1 MTMSIRANV
10 EQFICAVCLLSVVD
24 GFSTTSLLQR
34 IPPSSPI
41 NNNNIH
47 QPSTYYHHHN
57 NNNIL
62 LHQSKIIDVEVI
74 PNEEPDSS
82 SSSPSTT
89 NNPSTLQ
96 NEEEELNLIQYS
108 QNQDPEWKSM
118 PISYCDIVSNAY
130 IDCNLVFY
138 VKDPSFKDKRDGGK
152 DGGAGASG
160 YEGAEYALGVPTEI
174 PIVVALELDEDD
186 NDEKSS
192 NKGGTNTVNLNKV
205 LPINH
210 DLEDEVEGSMTEEEK
225 EEIFQLAARAIQ
237 TEYGKSIRM
246 KKTPRVLTLEGELD
260 EIIGNWKD
268 VLLGNNNNKEK
279 KEEISIDDALNVLDE
294 DDDNEEEDYFDKIMR
309 RDLGDDYMSLLDD
322 DDDDEELDAKL
333 LKLFDN
339 SAISDDEESLDTLLN
354 EINTQES
361 QYKETTYNDLI
372 QQLQPSAALKLLN
385 FIGPN
390 NKEYTILKPL
400 RPILLIGKE
409 DPSDYTR
416 RILLTEEER
425 RVILP
430 RLEKSCRDG
439 LEEAGYFLDGGGSGS
454 GSSKLGV

>member
-1 MTMSIRANV
+1 MMNSRTNIK
-10 EQFICAVCLLSVVD
+10 QFVCTVIILLYIAVSVVVD
-24 GFSTTSLLQR
+24 GFSTT
-34 IPPSSPI
+34 SPI

-47 QPSTYYHHHN
+47 QPSTYYHHN
-57 NNNIL
+57 NNNDIL

-89 NNPSTLQ
+89 TSTLQ
-96 NEEEELNLIQYS
+96 QEEDELNLIQYS

-118 PISYCDIVSNAY
+118 PISFCDTVSNTY

-138 VKDPSFKDKRDGGK
+138 VKDPSFKDKRDGGR
-152 DGGAGASG
+152 DGGAGASE

-174 PIVVALELDEDD
+174 PIVVALELD
-186 NDEKSS
+186 DENNGKSS

-205 LPINH
+205 LPINP
-210 DLEDEVEGSMTEEEK
+210 DPENEDIEGGMTEEEK
-225 EEIFQLAARAIQ
+225 EEIFQLAARALQ

-246 KKTPRVLTLEGELD
+246 KKTPRVLTLEGDLD

-268 VLLGNNNNKEK
+268 VLLGDNNNKEK
-279 KEEISIDDALNVLDE
+279 KEDISIDDALNVLDE
-294 DDDNEEEDYFDKIMR
+294 DNDEEEDYFDKIMR

-322 DDDDEELDAKL
+322 DDDDEELDAEL

-339 SAISDDEESLDTLLN
+339 SAISDEESLDTLLN
-354 EINTQES
+354 EIDTQES

-372 QQLQPSAALKLLN
+372 QQLQPSSALKLLN
-385 FIGPN
+385 FIGPGD
-390 NKEYTILKPL
+390 KEYTILKPL
-400 RPILLIGKE
+400 RPILLVGKE

-439 LEEAGYFLDGGGSGS
+439 LEEAGYFLGGGG
-454 GSSKLGV
+454 GGSKLGV

>member
-1 MTMSIRANV
+1 MNSRANV
-10 EQFICAVCLLSVVD
+10 EQFICTVVILLCTTASIVVD

-34 IPPSSPI
+34 IPSSPI
-41 NNNNIH
+41 NNNIH

-82 SSSPSTT
+82 SSSITTT
-89 NNPSTLQ
+89 NPTS
-96 NEEEELNLIQYS
+96 NEEDELNLIQYS

-118 PISYCDIVSNAY
+118 PISYCDIVSNTY

-138 VKDPSFKDKRDGGK
+138 VKDPSFKDSNSGSGR
-152 DGGAGASG
+152 DGGAGASE

-174 PIVVALELDEDD
+174 PIVVALELDDKDD
-186 NDEKSS
+186 DGKTS
-192 NKGGTNTVNLNKV
+192 NRGTNTVNLNKV
-205 LPINH
+205 LPINP
-210 DLEDEVEGSMTEEEK
+210 DFEEEVEGSMTEEEK
-225 EEIFQLAARAIQ
+225 EEIFQLAARALQ

-246 KKTPRVLTLEGELD
+246 KKTPRVLTLEGDLD

-268 VLLGNNNNKEK
+268 VLLGNNNNKKK
-279 KEEISIDDALNVLDE
+279 KEDISIDDALNILDDE
-294 DDDNEEEDYFDKIMR
+294 DDEEEDYFDKIMR

-322 DDDDEELDAKL
+322 DDDDPELDAEL

-339 SAISDDEESLDTLLN
+339 SAISDEESLDTLLN
-354 EINTQES
+354 EIDTQES
-361 QYKETTYNDLI
+361 QYKETTYNDLV
-372 QQLQPSAALKLLN
+372 QQLQPSSALKLLN
-385 FIGPN
+385 FIGPGD
-390 NKEYTILKPL
+390 KEYTILKPL
-400 RPILLIGKE
+400 RPILLVGKE

-425 RVILP
+425 AVILP

-439 LEEAGYFLDGGGSGS
+439 LEEAGYFLDGSGGSG
-454 GSSKLGV
+454 GSKLGA

>member
-1 MTMSIRANV
+1 MMNSRANIV
-10 EQFICAVCLLSVVD
+10 QFICTIIILPPLVVY
-24 GFSTTSLLQR
+24 GFSTTTSLLQR
-34 IPPSSPI
+34 IPSSPI
-41 NNNNIH
+41 NNIH
-47 QPSTYYHHHN
+47 QPSPNYQNN
-57 NNNIL
+57 NNNILL

-82 SSSPSTT
+82 SSSSTT
-89 NNPSTLQ
+89 TNPSTSQ
-96 NEEEELNLIQYS
+96 EEEDELNLIQYS
-108 QNQDPEWKSM
+108 QNQDPEWKDM
-118 PISYCDIVSNAY
+118 PISYCDSVSNTY

-138 VKDPSFKDKRDGGK
+138 VKDPSFKDSSSGK
-152 DGGAGASG
+152 GRAREAGASE

-174 PIVVALELDEDD
+174 PIVVALELDD
-186 NDEKSS
+186 NENDGKSS

-205 LPINH
+205 LPINP
-210 DLEDEVEGSMTEEEK
+210 DFEEEVEGSMTEEEK
-225 EEIFQLAARAIQ
+225 EEIFQLAARALQ

-246 KKTPRVLTLEGELD
+246 KKTPRVLTLEGDLD
-260 EIIGNWKD
+260 DIIGNWKD
-268 VLLGNNNNKEK
+268 VLLGNNNNNKK

-294 DDDNEEEDYFDKIMR
+294 DDVEEEDYFDKIMR

-339 SAISDDEESLDTLLN
+339 SAISDEEESLDTLLN
-354 EINTQES
+354 EIKTQES
-361 QYKETTYNDLI
+361 QYKETTYNDII

-385 FIGPN
+385 FIGPGD
-390 NKEYTILKPL
+390 KEYTILKPL
-400 RPILLIGKE
+400 RPILLVGKE

-439 LEEAGYFLDGGGSGS
+439 LEEAGYFLDGGSG
-454 GSSKLGV
+454 GSKLGV